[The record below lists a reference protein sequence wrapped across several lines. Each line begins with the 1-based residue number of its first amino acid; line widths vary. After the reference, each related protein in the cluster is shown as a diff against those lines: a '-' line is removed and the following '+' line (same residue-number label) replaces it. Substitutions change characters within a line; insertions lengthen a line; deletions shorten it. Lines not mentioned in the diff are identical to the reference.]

1 MNEVKSALTRIISA
15 PRILP
20 TKPQLTLLLL
30 LPLLCCAPTL
40 QHAITEHWTTNNT
53 YATAPPDTDTSG
65 SHFVPHRFTSS
76 NNITILHEV
85 HGLHNPTE
93 RPLVLNT
100 HEVLPVKPLKKKPYT
115 LLDKTIFPEY
125 EKPRPLKE
133 YELHP
138 LTFDFNLSDLE
149 DLEHETVKKGDLS
162 AEEKHLLRN
171 ADEAGLSYSE
181 HVLPFEDIES
191 GVPLAGVPATEV
203 TVNVYTTEVTSL
215 PTTNDPQPTPMST
228 TTTVAPI
235 MTTPNAVA
243 TISPHIFKV
252 HKNKTLKKGRELLK
266 QEDEMPKNT
275 GNNVN
280 SISHYFGA
288 DPIVGEVNATAASLQ
303 TANFFQIITNLYDHF
318 YWQASEIRTKV
329 TTACGLEMQAYLTG
343 LHGNFNWA
351 QKGKSKY

>member
-1 MNEVKSALTRIISA
+1 MFEIKS
-15 PRILP
+15 RILP
-20 TKPQLTLLLL
+20 SKSQFTLLLL

-40 QHAITEHWTTNNT
+40 QNAITEPKSTNNT
-53 YATAPPDTDTSG
+53 TTTTPEDTASSG
-65 SHFVPHRFTSS
+65 SHFVPHRFSSS

-85 HGLHNPTE
+85 HELHSATE

-115 LLDKTIFPEY
+115 LLDKTIFPDY

-138 LTFDFNLSDLE
+138 VTFDFNLSDLE

-181 HVLPFEDIES
+181 RVLPFEDIES
-191 GVPLAGVPATEV
+191 GIALAGVPATEV
-203 TVNVYTTEVTSL
+203 TLSVYTTEVTSL
-215 PTTNDPQPTPMST
+215 STENATPVST

-235 MTTPNAVA
+235 ITTPNVVA

-266 QEDEMPKNT
+266 QEDEMPKNA
-275 GNNVN
+275 GNNFN

-288 DPIVGEVNATAASLQ
+288 DPVVGEVNATAASLQ

-318 YWQASEIRTKV
+318 YWQASEIHTKV

-351 QKGKSKY
+351 QRGKSK